1 MGGSVLKKEVGDIRE
16 TCTAV
21 LRHAAAYLRVF
32 VRRTALSVLI
42 GLLCGALGGLFH
54 HAVDLSSELF
64 SVHGWLLYL
73 LPLAGLAIV
82 WLYRTAG
89 IYEDKGANLV
99 LASLRTGKTVPARVA
114 PLIFAG
120 TVLTQLC
127 GGSAGREGAALQIGA
142 GAASCF
148 NRVFRLEGK
157 SAKRMTMCGM
167 SALFAAVF
175 GTPITAALFSMEVSA
190 VGVLHYAALYPCLV
204 SSITA
209 WEVSRYLGTAGV
221 TMPALPMPG
230 ADVGTILRV
239 LLLTLAC
246 AVVSIL
252 FLDIMHLAG
261 KLYRRAFDGRPYLRA
276 AAGGLLIVF
285 ATLLLGTRDY
295 NGAGMGVAVAAVG
308 GQAAGWAFLLKI
320 LFTALTIGAGYKGGE
335 IVPAFFIGATF
346 GCTVGPW
353 LGLDPGL
360 AAAVGLIALFC
371 SVVNCPVAS
380 MLLSVELFGGT
391 RLWLFAVVCGV
402 SYLMS
407 GYSTLYSEQKII
419 YSKLGEETEP

>member
-1 MGGSVLKKEVGDIRE
+1 MRE
-16 TCTAV
+16 KCTAI
-21 LRHAAAYLRVF
+21 LRRMAAYLKVF
-32 VRRTALSVLI
+32 ARRTALSVLI
-42 GLLCGALGGLFH
+42 GLLCGGLGGVFH
-54 HAVDLSSELF
+54 YVVDLSSGMF
-64 SVHGWLLYL
+64 HAHGWLLYL
-73 LPLAGLAIV
+73 LPLAGMAIV
-82 WLYRTAG
+82 WLYHRAG
-89 IYEDKGANLV
+89 IFQDKGANLV
-99 LASLRTGKTVPARVA
+99 LASLRTGETVPARVA

-142 GAASCF
+142 GTATCF
-148 NRVFRLEGK
+148 NRVFHLEGK
-157 SAKRMTMCGM
+157 SANRMTMCGM

-209 WEVSRYLGTAGV
+209 WEVSRYLGTTGV
-221 TMPALPMPG
+221 TMPAIPLPSP
-230 ADVGTILRV
+230 DVGTLFRV
-239 LLLTLAC
+239 LALTLAC
-246 AVVSIL
+246 AAVSIL
-252 FLDIMHLAG
+252 FLEVMHLAG
-261 KLYRRAFDGRPYLRA
+261 RLYRRFFDGKPYRRA
-276 AAGGLLIVF
+276 AVGGMLVAA
-285 ATLLLGTRDY
+285 ATVLLGTRDY
-295 NGAGMGVAVAAVG
+295 NGAGMEVAVAAVG
-308 GQAAGWAFLLKI
+308 GQAASWAFLLKI
-320 LFTALTIGAGYKGGE
+320 LLTALTIGAGYKGGE

-346 GCTVGPW
+346 GCAAGPW

-360 AAAVGLIALFC
+360 AAAIGLIALFC

-391 RLWLFAVVCGV
+391 RLWMFAVVCGV

-419 YSKLGEETEP
+419 YAKLGEERQ

>member
-1 MGGSVLKKEVGDIRE
+1 MRE
-16 TCTAV
+16 KCTAI
-21 LRHAAAYLRVF
+21 LRRMAAYLKVF
-32 VRRTALSVLI
+32 ARRTALSVLI
-42 GLLCGALGGLFH
+42 GLLCGGLGGLFH
-54 HAVDLSSELF
+54 YVVDLSSGMF
-64 SVHGWLLYL
+64 HAHGWLLYL
-73 LPLAGLAIV
+73 LPLAGMAIV
-82 WLYRTAG
+82 WLYHRAG
-89 IYEDKGANLV
+89 IFQDKGANLV
-99 LASLRTGKTVPARVA
+99 LASLRTGETVPARVA

-142 GAASCF
+142 GTATCF
-148 NRVFRLEGK
+148 NRVFHLEGK
-157 SAKRMTMCGM
+157 SANRMTMCGM

-209 WEVSRYLGTAGV
+209 WEVSRYMGTAGV
-221 TMPALPMPG
+221 TMPAIPLPSP
-230 ADVGTILRV
+230 DVGTLFRV
-239 LLLTLAC
+239 LALTLAC

-252 FLDIMHLAG
+252 FLEVMHLAG
-261 KLYRRAFDGRPYLRA
+261 RLYRRFFDGKPYRRA
-276 AAGGLLIVF
+276 AVGGLLVAA
-285 ATLLLGTRDY
+285 ATVLLGTRDY
-295 NGAGMGVAVAAVG
+295 NGAGMEVAVAAVG
-308 GQAAGWAFLLKI
+308 GQAVSWAFLLKI
-320 LFTALTIGAGYKGGE
+320 LLTALTIGAGYKGGE

-346 GCTVGPW
+346 GCAAGPW

-360 AAAVGLIALFC
+360 AAAIGLIALFC

-391 RLWLFAVVCGV
+391 RLWMFAVVCGV

-419 YSKLGEETEP
+419 YAKLGEERQ

>member
-1 MGGSVLKKEVGDIRE
+1 MRE
-16 TCTAV
+16 KCTAI
-21 LRHAAAYLRVF
+21 LRRMAAYLKVF
-32 VRRTALSVLI
+32 ARRTALSVLI
-42 GLLCGALGGLFH
+42 GLLCGGLGGLFH
-54 HAVDLSSELF
+54 YVVDLSSGMF
-64 SVHGWLLYL
+64 HAHGWLLYL
-73 LPLAGLAIV
+73 LPLAGMAIV
-82 WLYRTAG
+82 WLYHRAG
-89 IYEDKGANLV
+89 IFQDKGANLV
-99 LASLRTGKTVPARVA
+99 LASLRTGETVPARVA

-142 GAASCF
+142 GTATCF
-148 NRVFRLEGK
+148 NRVFHLEGK
-157 SAKRMTMCGM
+157 SANRMTMCGM

-209 WEVSRYLGTAGV
+209 WEVSRYMGTAGV
-221 TMPALPMPG
+221 TMPAIPLPSP
-230 ADVGTILRV
+230 DVGTLFRV
-239 LLLTLAC
+239 LALTLAC

-252 FLDIMHLAG
+252 FLEVMHLAG
-261 KLYRRAFDGRPYLRA
+261 RLYRRFFDGKPYRRA
-276 AAGGLLIVF
+276 AVGGLLVAA
-285 ATLLLGTRDY
+285 ATVLLGTRDY
-295 NGAGMGVAVAAVG
+295 NGAGMEVAVAAVG
-308 GQAAGWAFLLKI
+308 GQAASWAFLLKI
-320 LFTALTIGAGYKGGE
+320 LLTALTIGAGYKGGE

-346 GCTVGPW
+346 GCVAGPW

-360 AAAVGLIALFC
+360 AAAIGLIALFC

-391 RLWLFAVVCGV
+391 RLWMFAVVCGV

-407 GYSTLYSEQKII
+407 GYSTLYSEQKIL
-419 YSKLGEETEP
+419 YAKAGEERQ

>member
-1 MGGSVLKKEVGDIRE
+1 MRE
-16 TCTAV
+16 KCTEI
-21 LRHAAAYLRVF
+21 LRRMAAYLKVF
-32 VRRTALSVLI
+32 ARRTALSVLI
-42 GLLCGALGGLFH
+42 GLLCGGLGGLFH
-54 HAVDLSSELF
+54 YVVDLSSGMF
-64 SVHGWLLYL
+64 HAHGWLLYL
-73 LPLAGLAIV
+73 LPLAGMAIV
-82 WLYRTAG
+82 WLYHRAG
-89 IYEDKGANLV
+89 IFQDKGANLV
-99 LASLRTGKTVPARVA
+99 LASLRTGETVPARVA

-142 GAASCF
+142 GTATCF
-148 NRVFRLEGK
+148 NRVFHLEGK
-157 SAKRMTMCGM
+157 SANRMTMCGM

-209 WEVSRYLGTAGV
+209 WEVSRYMGTAGV
-221 TMPALPMPG
+221 TMPAIPLPSP
-230 ADVGTILRV
+230 DVGTLFRV
-239 LLLTLAC
+239 LALTLAC
-246 AVVSIL
+246 AAVSIL
-252 FLDIMHLAG
+252 FLEVMHLAG
-261 KLYRRAFDGRPYLRA
+261 RLYRRFFDGRPYRRA
-276 AAGGLLIVF
+276 AVGGMLVAA
-285 ATLLLGTRDY
+285 ATVLLGTRDY
-295 NGAGMGVAVAAVG
+295 NGAGMEVAVAAVG
-308 GQAAGWAFLLKI
+308 GQAASWAFLLKI
-320 LFTALTIGAGYKGGE
+320 LLTALTIGAGYKGGE

-346 GCTVGPW
+346 GWVAGPW

-360 AAAVGLIALFC
+360 AAAIGLIALFC

-391 RLWLFAVVCGV
+391 RLWMFAVVCGV

-419 YSKLGEETEP
+419 YAKLGEERQ

>member
-1 MGGSVLKKEVGDIRE
+1 MRE
-16 TCTAV
+16 KCTEI
-21 LRHAAAYLRVF
+21 LRRMAAYLKVF
-32 VRRTALSVLI
+32 ARRTALSVLI
-42 GLLCGALGGLFH
+42 GLLCGGLGGLFH
-54 HAVDLSSELF
+54 YVVDLSSGMF
-64 SVHGWLLYL
+64 HAHGWLLYL
-73 LPLAGLAIV
+73 LPLAGMAIV
-82 WLYRTAG
+82 WLYHRAG
-89 IYEDKGANLV
+89 IFQDKGANLV
-99 LASLRTGKTVPARVA
+99 LASLRTGETVPARVA

-142 GAASCF
+142 GTATCF
-148 NRVFRLEGK
+148 NRVFHLEGK
-157 SAKRMTMCGM
+157 SANRMTMCGM

-209 WEVSRYLGTAGV
+209 WEVSRYMGTAGV
-221 TMPALPMPG
+221 TMPAIPLPSP
-230 ADVGTILRV
+230 DVGTLFRV
-239 LLLTLAC
+239 LALTLAC
-246 AVVSIL
+246 AAVSIL
-252 FLDIMHLAG
+252 FLEVMHLAG
-261 KLYRRAFDGRPYLRA
+261 RLYRRVFDGKPYQRA
-276 AAGGLLIVF
+276 AVGGLLVAA
-285 ATLLLGTRDY
+285 ATVLLGTRDY
-295 NGAGMGVAVAAVG
+295 NGAGMEVAVAAVG
-308 GQAAGWAFLLKI
+308 GQAASWAFLLKI
-320 LFTALTIGAGYKGGE
+320 LLTALTIGAGYKGGE

-346 GCTVGPW
+346 GCVAGPW

-360 AAAVGLIALFC
+360 AAAIGLIALFC

-391 RLWLFAVVCGV
+391 RLWMFAVVCGV

-419 YSKLGEETEP
+419 YAKLGEERQ

>member
-1 MGGSVLKKEVGDIRE
+1 MRE
-16 TCTAV
+16 KCTAI
-21 LRHAAAYLRVF
+21 LRRVAAYLKVF
-32 VRRTALSVLI
+32 ARRTALSVLI
-42 GLLCGALGGLFH
+42 GVLCGGLGGLFH
-54 HAVDLSSELF
+54 HVVDLSSELF
-64 SVHGWLLYL
+64 HAYDWLLYL
-73 LPLAGLAIV
+73 LPLAGITIV
-82 WLYRTAG
+82 WLYHSAG
-89 IYEDKGANLV
+89 IYRDKGANLV
-99 LASLRTGKTVPARVA
+99 LASLRTGETVPARVA

-120 TVLTQLC
+120 TALAQLC

-142 GAASCF
+142 GAATCF
-148 NRVFRLEGK
+148 NRVFHLEGK
-157 SAKRMTMCGM
+157 SANRMTMCGM

-209 WEVSRYLGTAGV
+209 WEVSRYMGTVGV
-221 TMPALPMPG
+221 TMPAIPLPTP
-230 ADVGTILRV
+230 DVGTIFRV
-239 LLLTLAC
+239 LALTLAC
-246 AVVSIL
+246 AAVSIL
-252 FLDIMHLAG
+252 FLEVMHLAG
-261 KLYRRAFDGRPYLRA
+261 RLYRRAFDGKPYWRA
-276 AAGGLLIVF
+276 VIGGLLLVA

-295 NGAGMGVAVAAVG
+295 NGAGMEIAVAAVG
-308 GQAAGWAFLLKI
+308 GQAVGWAFLLKI

-346 GCTVGPW
+346 GCVAGPW

-360 AAAVGLIALFC
+360 AAAIGLIALFC

-391 RLWLFAVVCGV
+391 RLWMFAVVCGV

-407 GYSTLYSEQKII
+407 GYSTLYSEQKIL
-419 YSKLGEETEP
+419 YSKLGEENSPQ

>member
-1 MGGSVLKKEVGDIRE
+1 MRE
-16 TCTAV
+16 KCTEI
-21 LRHAAAYLRVF
+21 LRRMAAYLKVF
-32 VRRTALSVLI
+32 ARRTALSVLI
-42 GLLCGALGGLFH
+42 GLLCGGLGGLFH
-54 HAVDLSSELF
+54 YVVDLSSGMF
-64 SVHGWLLYL
+64 HAHGWLLYL
-73 LPLAGLAIV
+73 LPLAGMAIV
-82 WLYRTAG
+82 WLYHRAG
-89 IYEDKGANLV
+89 IFQDKGANLV
-99 LASLRTGKTVPARVA
+99 LASLRTGETVPARVA

-142 GAASCF
+142 GTATCF
-148 NRVFRLEGK
+148 NRVFHLEGK
-157 SAKRMTMCGM
+157 SANRMTMCGM

-209 WEVSRYLGTAGV
+209 WEVSRYMGTAGV
-221 TMPALPMPG
+221 TMPAIPLPSP
-230 ADVGTILRV
+230 DVGTLFRV
-239 LLLTLAC
+239 LALTLAC
-246 AVVSIL
+246 AAVSIL
-252 FLDIMHLAG
+252 FLEVMHLAG
-261 KLYRRAFDGRPYLRA
+261 RLYRRFFDGKPYRRA
-276 AAGGLLIVF
+276 AVGGMLVAA
-285 ATLLLGTRDY
+285 ATVLLGTRDY
-295 NGAGMGVAVAAVG
+295 NGAGMEVAVAAVG
-308 GQAAGWAFLLKI
+308 GQAASWAFLLKI
-320 LFTALTIGAGYKGGE
+320 LLTALTIGAGYKGGE

-346 GCTVGPW
+346 GCAAGPW

-360 AAAVGLIALFC
+360 AAAIGLIALFC

-391 RLWLFAVVCGV
+391 RLWMFAVVCGV

-419 YSKLGEETEP
+419 YAKLGEERQ

>member
-1 MGGSVLKKEVGDIRE
+1 MRE
-16 TCTAV
+16 KCTEI
-21 LRHAAAYLRVF
+21 LRRMAAYLKVF
-32 VRRTALSVLI
+32 ARRTALSVLI
-42 GLLCGALGGLFH
+42 GLLCGGLGGLFH
-54 HAVDLSSELF
+54 YVVDLSSGMF
-64 SVHGWLLYL
+64 HAHGWLLYL
-73 LPLAGLAIV
+73 LPLAGMAIV
-82 WLYRTAG
+82 WLYHRAG
-89 IYEDKGANLV
+89 IFQDKGANLV
-99 LASLRTGKTVPARVA
+99 LASLRTGETVPTRVA

-142 GAASCF
+142 GTATCF
-148 NRVFRLEGK
+148 NRVFHLEGK
-157 SAKRMTMCGM
+157 SANRMTMCGM

-209 WEVSRYLGTAGV
+209 WEVSRYLGTTGV
-221 TMPALPMPG
+221 TMPAIPLPSP
-230 ADVGTILRV
+230 DVGTLFRV
-239 LLLTLAC
+239 LALTLAC
-246 AVVSIL
+246 AAVSIL
-252 FLDIMHLAG
+252 FLEVMHLAG
-261 KLYRRAFDGRPYLRA
+261 RLYRRFFDGKPYRRA
-276 AAGGLLIVF
+276 AVGGLLVAA
-285 ATLLLGTRDY
+285 ATVLLGTRDY
-295 NGAGMGVAVAAVG
+295 NGAGMEVAVAAVG
-308 GQAAGWAFLLKI
+308 GQAASWAFLLKI
-320 LFTALTIGAGYKGGE
+320 LLTALTIGAGYKGGE

-346 GCTVGPW
+346 GCAAGPW

-360 AAAVGLIALFC
+360 AAAIGLIALFC

-391 RLWLFAVVCGV
+391 RLWMFAVVCGV

-419 YSKLGEETEP
+419 YAKLGEERQ

>member
-1 MGGSVLKKEVGDIRE
+1 MRE
-16 TCTAV
+16 KCTAI
-21 LRHAAAYLRVF
+21 LRRMAAYLKVF
-32 VRRTALSVLI
+32 ARRTALSVLI
-42 GLLCGALGGLFH
+42 GLLCGGLGGLFH
-54 HAVDLSSELF
+54 YVVDLSSGMF
-64 SVHGWLLYL
+64 HAHGWLLYL
-73 LPLAGLAIV
+73 LPLAGMAIV
-82 WLYRTAG
+82 WLYHRAG
-89 IYEDKGANLV
+89 IFQDKGANLV
-99 LASLRTGKTVPARVA
+99 LASLRTGETVPARVA

-120 TVLTQLC
+120 TVLTHLC

-142 GAASCF
+142 GTATCF
-148 NRVFRLEGK
+148 NRVFHLEGK
-157 SAKRMTMCGM
+157 SANRMTMCGM

-209 WEVSRYLGTAGV
+209 WEVSRYMGTAGV
-221 TMPALPMPG
+221 TMPAIPLPSP
-230 ADVGTILRV
+230 DVGTLFRV
-239 LLLTLAC
+239 LALTLAC

-252 FLDIMHLAG
+252 FLEVMHLAG
-261 KLYRRAFDGRPYLRA
+261 RLYRRFFDGKPYRRA
-276 AAGGLLIVF
+276 AVGGLLVAA
-285 ATLLLGTRDY
+285 ATVLLGTRDY
-295 NGAGMGVAVAAVG
+295 NGAGMEVAVAAVG
-308 GQAAGWAFLLKI
+308 GQAVSWAFLLKI
-320 LFTALTIGAGYKGGE
+320 LLTALTIGAGYKGGE

-346 GCTVGPW
+346 GCAAGPW

-360 AAAVGLIALFC
+360 AAAIGLIALFC

-391 RLWLFAVVCGV
+391 RLWMFAVVCGV

-419 YSKLGEETEP
+419 YAKLGEERQ